1 MVNSE
6 YWAERSTILE
16 ASMNEKATS
25 FINKD
30 LFNLYE
36 NNFAE
41 LSKEIRV
48 FYSRFSE
55 SNGIS
60 FSEAK
65 RLLTSDELSEFKW
78 NLKAYTKRAKENALT
93 GAWAQELENA
103 SLRQRISR
111 LEAMQIEIKQKMNEL
126 YSTEID
132 KSENI
137 LGSIYSESCFMTS
150 FEIEKK
156 FGIGV
161 KVSGINDQALKKVL
175 SKPWASDGS
184 NFSDRI
190 WGAHRA
196 KLTND
201 LTNII
206 SNSIIRGNGP
216 RAAIA
221 DVSNRYNVGKSAAAN
236 LIQTET
242 TYFVSK
248 GQLDSY
254 KELDVEMYEIIATLD
269 THTSSIC
276 RGLDGKIFV
285 LADFKPGITA
295 PPFHSRCRTVTAPY
309 FNDEFSD
316 DLETRAARD
325 ENGKTISVPASMK
338 YEDWYSE
345 FVTK

>member
-1 MVNSE
+1 MVNRE

-16 ASMNEKATS
+16 ASMSESATS

-48 FYSRFSE
+48 FYSRFSA
-55 SNGIS
+55 SKGIS

-65 RLLTSDELSEFKW
+65 KLLTSDELEEFKW
-78 NLKAYTKRAKENALT
+78 NLRTYTKKAKENALT
-93 GAWAQELENA
+93 GAWAEELENA
-103 SLRQRISR
+103 SARQRISR
-111 LEAMQIEIKQKMNEL
+111 LESMQIEIKQKMNEL
-126 YSTEID
+126 YSTEIE
-132 KSENI
+132 KSQTK
-137 LGSIYSESCFMTS
+137 LGSIYSDSFLKTS
-150 FEIEKK
+150 FDIEKS
-156 FGIGV
+156 FGFGPKIN
-161 KVSGINDQALKKVL
+161 GINDTALKKVL

-190 WGAHRA
+190 WGTHRA
-196 KLTND
+196 KLTGD
-201 LTNII
+201 LSSVI

-216 RAAIA
+216 REAIA
-221 DVSNRYNVGKSAAAN
+221 DISKRYAVGKSAAAN

-254 KELDVEMYEIIATLD
+254 KELEVEKYEIIATLD

-276 RGLDGKIFV
+276 RGLDGHTFA
-285 LADFKPGITA
+285 LGDFNAGSTA
-295 PPFHSRCRTVTAPY
+295 PPFHSRCRSTTAPY
-309 FNDEFSD
+309 FDDEFSD

-325 ENGKTISVPASMK
+325 ENGRTISIPASMK
-338 YEDWYSE
+338 YDDWLSE
-345 FVTK
+345 FVTN

>member
-1 MVNSE
+1 MTNSE

-41 LSKEIRV
+41 LSREIRV
-48 FYSRFSE
+48 LYSRFSE

-78 NLKAYTKRAKENALT
+78 NLKTYTKRAKENALT

-132 KSENI
+132 KSQSV
-137 LGSIYSESCFMTS
+137 LGSIYEESSMRMA

-156 FGIGV
+156 VGLGI
-161 KVSGINDQALKKVL
+161 KIQGIDDNTLKKVL

-190 WGAHRA
+190 WGTHRA

-216 RAAIA
+216 REAIA
-221 DVSNRYNVGKSAAAN
+221 SVSERYNVGKSAAAN

-269 THTSSIC
+269 THTSDIC
-276 RGLDGKIFV
+276 RGLDGKTFV

-295 PPFHSRCRTVTAPY
+295 PPFHSRCRSTTAPY

-325 ENGKTISVPASMK
+325 EKGKTISVPSSMK
-338 YEDWYSE
+338 YEDWAAK

>member
-48 FYSRFSE
+48 FYSRFST

-78 NLKAYTKRAKENALT
+78 NLKTYTKKAKENALT

-137 LGSIYSESCFMTS
+137 LGSIYEESSMRMA

-156 FGIGV
+156 VGVGV
-161 KVSGINDQALKKVL
+161 KIQGIDDQTIKKVL
-175 SKPWASDGS
+175 SKPWAPDGV
-184 NFSDRI
+184 NFSDRV
-190 WGAHRA
+190 WKNH
-196 KLTND
+196 KVQMTSD
-201 LTNII
+201 LSNIL
-206 SNSIIRGNGP
+206 SNSVIRGNGP
-216 RAAIA
+216 REAILEMSKKYG
-221 DVSNRYNVGKSAAAN
+221 VSKSSAAR
-236 LIQTET
+236 LVQTESA
-242 TYFVSK
+242 YFLSK
-248 GQLDSY
+248 GQQEAY
-254 KELDVEMYEIIATLD
+254 KELDVEMYEIISTLD
-269 THTSSIC
+269 THTSHIC
-276 RGLDGKIFV
+276 RKLDGKTFA
-285 LADFKPGITA
+285 LSDFNTGSTA
-295 PPFHSRCRTVTAPY
+295 PPFHARCRSVTAPY
-309 FNDEFSD
+309 FDDEFSD